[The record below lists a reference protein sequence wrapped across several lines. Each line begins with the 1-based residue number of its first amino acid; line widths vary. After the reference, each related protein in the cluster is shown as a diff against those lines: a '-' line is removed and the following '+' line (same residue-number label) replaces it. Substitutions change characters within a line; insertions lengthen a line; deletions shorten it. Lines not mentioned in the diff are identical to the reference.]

1 MTVDCFTCPEPANY
15 AAIALQLQAT
25 ARQAETCLYAAE
37 TQLRAAVNPQSFVF
51 TSTVAQNVSANV
63 STPISG
69 GTNTMTFTN
78 MPLTSG
84 AFPTQPLGEGMWH
97 VGVCFNAIA
106 TGAVTANSYR
116 LTTIRVRDQ
125 SQLVTGPDR
134 FNALGSIFEPNNGT
148 GVDVTF
154 STVVALS
161 ATDIVQLRFLHNNA
175 SSINLSVGLK
185 LWATRLSDRFG
196 LKVVT

>member
-15 AAIALQLQAT
+15 AAVALQLQTT
-25 ARQAETCLYAAE
+25 ARQAETCLYAVE
-37 TQLRAAVNPQSFVF
+37 TQLRAAVNLQSFVF
-51 TSTVAQNVSANV
+51 TSTAAQAVGANV
-63 STPISG
+63 STPIAGSL
-69 GTNTMTFTN
+69 NVMTFTN
-78 MPLTSG
+78 MPLLSA
-84 AFPTQPLGEGMWH
+84 AFPTQPLGEGIWH
-97 VGVCFNAIA
+97 IGVCFNAIA

-125 SQLVTGPDR
+125 SQLITGPDT

-148 GVDVTF
+148 GVDVNF
-154 STVVALS
+154 STVVSLS
-161 ATDIVQLRFLHNNA
+161 PTDVVQLRFLHNNA
-175 SSINLSVGLK
+175 SSVNLSIGLK